1 MTMSNYH
8 FHTICAL
15 CTAKFRDCILQIIE
29 ADNEKVKVHYYV
41 KDACRRGYCEEKK
54 AYWIDKD
61 EKTKKLKWPCVE
73 KIGLR
78 REIFIFDDLN

>member
-1 MTMSNYH
+1 MSDYR

-29 ADNEKVKVHYYV
+29 ADNEEVKVHYYV
-41 KDACRRGYCEEKK
+41 EDACRRGYRKEKK

-61 EKTKKLKWPCVE
+61 EIKK
-73 KIGLR
+73 
-78 REIFIFDDLN
+78 